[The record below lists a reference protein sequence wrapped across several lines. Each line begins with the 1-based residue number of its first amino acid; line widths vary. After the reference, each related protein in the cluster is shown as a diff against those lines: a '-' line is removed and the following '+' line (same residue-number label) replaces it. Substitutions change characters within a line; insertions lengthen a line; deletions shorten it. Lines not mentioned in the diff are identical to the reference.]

1 MPESEKYAL
10 TVLYGFGHMSCVYS
24 VWARAKCLA
33 LQHKISEKWDCR
45 APKARYSPHALSS
58 MSVDPVTGAGL
69 DQAVLPNTQW
79 KGIMEGQSVLL
90 TFFKGAP
97 LFHSCMSSLV
107 SAILLPH

>member
-1 MPESEKYAL
+1 
-10 TVLYGFGHMSCVYS
+10 
-24 VWARAKCLA
+24 
-33 LQHKISEKWDCR
+33 
-45 APKARYSPHALSS
+45 

-69 DQAVLPNTQW
+69 DQAVVPNTQW